1 MKKENRN
8 IRVSY
13 EEDDD
18 FQAMIV
24 SLGDMDPDHVTVSPA
39 VTSSSSSSSHLMM
52 SHDVPMSMDANHD
65 DMLIPMSSDYGV
77 AVADFEYAASLD
89 FSLDYA
95 DI

>member
-24 SLGDMDPDHVTVSPA
+24 SLGDMDPDHVAVSPA
-39 VTSSSSSSSHLMM
+39 VASSSSHLMM